1 MFCVC
6 VCVCVFWIYMLCI
19 LFKMSFE
26 SLICWFDAWVSS
38 LIYAF
43 ISMCFF
49 LLEKLLFFKLDSSL
63 SHPRQISFLSS
74 LLLVISTDPLQL
86 LNLSKKI
93 SKFCV
98 CPIDSRQ
105 ILDPSRFLGFLSI
118 ATRQLLNLSRPC
130 CMHCFSHV
138 LLLSIILSS
147 ITSYFFTF
155 MHLYGFLVSPWS
167 SLIVCMFLRWSFIA
181 SCTLCQSWQKGGENV
196 VSF

>member
-1 MFCVC
+1 M
-6 VCVCVFWIYMLCI
+6 
-19 LFKMSFE
+19 
-26 SLICWFDAWVSS
+26 
-38 LIYAF
+38 IYAF
-43 ISMCFF
+43 ISICFS
-49 LLEKLLFFKLDSSL
+49 LLEKSLFFKLESSL
-63 SHPRQISFLSS
+63 THPRQISFLSS

-98 CPIDSRQ
+98 CPIDSQQ

-155 MHLYGFLVSPWS
+155 MHLYGFLVSH
-167 SLIVCMFLRWSFIA
+167 
-181 SCTLCQSWQKGGENV
+181 
-196 VSF
+196 

>member
-1 MFCVC
+1 MNA
-6 VCVCVFWIYMLCI
+6 LH
-19 LFKMSFE
+19 
-26 SLICWFDAWVSS
+26 ICWEMFWKLNMLIGS
-38 LIYAF
+38 LLCSLLVAF
-43 ISMCFF
+43 ISMCFS
-49 LLEKLLFFKLDSSL
+49 LLEKPLFFKLDNFST
-63 SHPRQISFLSS
+63 HHRQISFLLS

-98 CPIDSRQ
+98 YPIDSRQ

-118 ATRQLLNLSRPC
+118 ATRQLLNLPRPC

-181 SCTLCQSWQKGGENV
+181 SCTLCQSWRKGGENV
-196 VSF
+196 VFF